1 MSWRGVKD
9 GGEGQND
16 SGTLGGFDAARM
28 LGIESCV
35 RVVAERGRRGGR
47 EGRREGEE
55 GRGAYGDA
63 GVRERGSE
71 EA

>member
-47 EGRREGEE
+47 EGRREGGEGMGMWGKQGE
-55 GRGAYGDA
+55 RGRG
-63 GVRERGSE
+63 REE
-71 EA
+71 E